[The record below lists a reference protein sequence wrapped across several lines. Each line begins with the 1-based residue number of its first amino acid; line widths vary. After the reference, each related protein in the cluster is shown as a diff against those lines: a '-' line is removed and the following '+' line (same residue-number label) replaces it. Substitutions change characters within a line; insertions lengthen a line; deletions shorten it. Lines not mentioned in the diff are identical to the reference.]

1 MSGHVE
7 LIFVTDAARP
17 LNIAGSPKL
26 FARLLGTGPGQPSGR
41 GSPEPGTSRALVNR
55 DIFKINKRNQTIYFY
70 FPAQRYKML
79 SLRQLTK
86 KEIYI

>member
-17 LNIAGSPKL
+17 LNVAGSPKL

-41 GSPEPGTSRALVNR
+41 GSPEPGSSRALVNR
-55 DIFKINKRNQTIYFY
+55 DIFKSTRE
-70 FPAQRYKML
+70 
-79 SLRQLTK
+79 TK
-86 KEIYI
+86 QST